1 MHNVSTVLS
10 CGHDRDDSNHY
21 LLHCRLYFQ
30 ARITMLNKIRHL
42 TRTHIS
48 CDLLLYG
55 VPELDLVTNYK
66 VFDAVHEF
74 ISSTDRL

>member
-1 MHNVSTVLS
+1 
-10 CGHDRDDSNHY
+10 
-21 LLHCRLYFQ
+21 
-30 ARITMLNKIRHL
+30 MLNKIRHL

-55 VPELDLVTNYK
+55 APELDLVTNYK
-66 VFDAVHEF
+66 VFDAAHEF